1 MAATSTDGYHA
12 SLAERLKVRRMTDR
26 SPERG
31 EAPFELIR
39 FRETSTN
46 ATGSELLLTIFPAL
60 SLLILPRAW
69 ADGEAR
75 GPVLVDQN
83 LTVGVVTCPPGLK
96 PPLHMHRRFTKAFLC
111 LSGRFLVR
119 TRAHDVTTETVLEP
133 LDLLSVAPGVYRD
146 FVNLDEQPARMLVLC
161 FGEAGADDD
170 DVVVDRDESRAL
182 ARRFGAAALR
192 DLGAAIGYRF
202 PIAEGD

>member
-1 MAATSTDGYHA
+1 
-12 SLAERLKVRRMTDR
+12 MTDR

-31 EAPFELIR
+31 EASFKLVR
-39 FRETSTN
+39 FHETTQNTTDN
-46 ATGSELLLTIFPAL
+46 ALLRTIFPAL

-69 ADGEAR
+69 ADGEGR
-75 GPVLVDQN
+75 GPALVDQN
-83 LTVGVVTCPPGLK
+83 LTVGVVTCPPGLRL
-96 PPLHMHRRFTKAFLC
+96 PLHMHRRFTKAFLC

-119 TRAHDVTTETVLEP
+119 TRTDEITTETVLGP

-161 FGEAGADDD
+161 FGEAGVDDD

-182 ARRFGAAALR
+182 AQRFGAAALR

-202 PIAEGD
+202 PLDDEG